1 MTHAAPAPL
10 IGREFDSFLFA
21 SIGDDR
27 HGQPLSVLS
36 ALARS
41 DVDPW
46 EEAGALARMSRK
58 KAKARLTAMIVAL
71 QDEPI
76 AALPLDAIASDLVA
90 LLAER
95 ERFRNSL
102 AERRPQIGK
111 CAGLV
116 GIERSG
122 RLDRDGS
129 HHLRPSVA
137 GTGYEREFIRVDGER
152 LDETRSAGRPQLAAR
167 DANIYVC
174 RGERGH
180 PRRAPCIRRGSQ
192 S

>member
-1 MTHAAPAPL
+1 MTHAAPAPR
-10 IGREFDSFLFA
+10 IGRKFDSFLFA

-90 LLAER
+90 LLPRANDFV
-95 ERFRNSL
+95 FR
-102 AERRPQIGK
+102 
-111 CAGLV
+111 
-116 GIERSG
+116 
-122 RLDRDGS
+122 
-129 HHLRPSVA
+129 
-137 GTGYEREFIRVDGER
+137 
-152 LDETRSAGRPQLAAR
+152 
-167 DANIYVC
+167 
-174 RGERGH
+174 
-180 PRRAPCIRRGSQ
+180 SQ
-192 S
+192 SDVRRSENAQAWLGLSVLVVLTAMALIISAPQSQRPGPSANSFASTANVSMRPVPAVAHN

>member
-36 ALARS
+36 AIARS

-46 EEAGALARMSRK
+46 EEAGALARMSKK

-71 QDEPI
+71 PGEPI

-90 LLAER
+90 LLPCVND
-95 ERFRNSL
+95 F
-102 AERRPQIGK
+102 
-111 CAGLV
+111 V
-116 GIERSG
+116 
-122 RLDRDGS
+122 
-129 HHLRPSVA
+129 
-137 GTGYEREFIRVDGER
+137 
-152 LDETRSAGRPQLAAR
+152 TRSQSHVRRSENAQGWLGLSVLVVLTAMALIISAPHSQGPGPSANSFAST
-167 DANIYVC
+167 ANISMRPVPPVA
-174 RGERGH
+174 H
-180 PRRAPCIRRGSQ
+180 N
-192 S
+192 